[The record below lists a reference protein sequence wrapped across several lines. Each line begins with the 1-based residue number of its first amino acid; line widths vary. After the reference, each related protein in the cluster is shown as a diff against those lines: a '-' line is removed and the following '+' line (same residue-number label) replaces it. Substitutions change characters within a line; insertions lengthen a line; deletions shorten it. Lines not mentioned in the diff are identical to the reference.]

1 MTDILR
7 SDDSSDSAKLKRAE
21 LLGEYV
27 SLFNGALGDEPRG
40 SSDDLLQELKH
51 LREGAVA

>member
-27 SLFNGALGDEPRG
+27 SLFDGALGDEPRG